1 MGKSNKKNVSKQ
13 QKMIVKDITPEL
25 IASQSSEVENIENTL
40 LEASDDTILEEA
52 ELSSAEKKQVDE
64 IMASNDAE
72 KYLERLLS
80 IHKMLLA
87 AKKKYEDLQL
97 NAKNAAESA
106 EKEISQRKAYSPIR
120 RRMVSIVVVLPLRVV
135 GPYMMNRHSR
145 DVSPVKE
152 YPTAFW
158 R

>member
-72 KYLERLLS
+72 N
-80 IHKMLLA
+80 IW
-87 AKKKYEDLQL
+87 
-97 NAKNAAESA
+97 N
-106 EKEISQRKAYSPIR
+106 
-120 RRMVSIVVVLPLRVV
+120 VC
-135 GPYMMNRHSR
+135 
-145 DVSPVKE
+145 
-152 YPTAFW
+152 
-158 R
+158 